1 MDTPVLADHELIR
14 TLARIGA
21 LDPEHLEPFFPRVR
35 DRDDVAVL
43 RDPVSGVIVLDRIDH
58 AQAQYYEQRVETGAY
73 LVHGEQLKTPRLP
86 DDVRRAEAF
95 AATVRGRRWL
105 DFGCGLGGALDA
117 LAGEAAWATGLD
129 LSRERQAI
137 VRAKGHHAV
146 ASLSDIEPASLDVA
160 TLFHVLEHI
169 PNPVEVLQQI
179 RARLKPGGT
188 LVVEV
193 PHARDAL
200 ITLYDCEAFK
210 RFTFWSEHLVLH
222 TAASLGAVLAS
233 AGFEAGP
240 VQRVQRYS
248 LANHQYWLRHGKP
261 GGHAKWPELEDPALV
276 AAYAQSLAAMDRT
289 DTLVAVVRPAG

>member
-1 MDTPVLADHELIR
+1 MGATVTADHDLIR
-14 TLARIGA
+14 SLDGLGA
-21 LDPEHLEPFFPRVR
+21 IDAERLEPFFPRVR

-43 RDPVSGVIVLDRIDH
+43 RDPVSEVIVLDRIDH
-58 AQAQYYEQRVETGAY
+58 AQAQYYEERVETGAY
-73 LVHGEQLKTPRLP
+73 QVHGEQLKTPRLP
-86 DDVRRAEAF
+86 DDVRRAAAF
-95 AATVRGRRWL
+95 TDLIRGQRWL

-117 LAGEAAWATGLD
+117 MGEAAAWAAGLD

-146 ASLSDIEPASLDVA
+146 ASLNDVAPASLDVV
-160 TLFHVLEHI
+160 TLFHVLEHL
-169 PNPVEVLQQI
+169 PDPVGVLQQV
-179 RARLKPGGT
+179 RGLLKPGGR

-222 TAASLGAVLAS
+222 TAASLGAVLAA
-233 AGFEAGP
+233 AGFQAGP

-261 GGHAKWPELEDPALV
+261 GGHAQWPELEDPALV
-276 AAYAQSLAAMDRT
+276 AAYANSLAAMDRT
-289 DTLVAVVRPAG
+289 DTLVAVVGLDA